1 MRLEKNI
8 SESYNEVIK
17 IGGSVLKTYEH
28 YTQIA
33 KKIKAYVKTNSFQ
46 TLYVVVSAR
55 KGRTDQLI
63 NDLLICREERKY
75 IDDILNNEITR
86 SEFKQVFDNPFVA
99 SYLLQGE
106 INSAKR
112 LSSKLKEVGIDTALL
127 LQGSEFPIVANSS
140 YLYASIDNI
149 NSMQRFNNNMPKNK
163 VIVISGF
170 GAENI
175 NGEKVLLGKNASDLV
190 AALIGFFDRAVRKVI
205 YLKDVDGIY
214 SAFSTDKQKIIP
226 EIGKYDLLKNDFGE
240 VLDKRTLYYQK
251 CDYLVQ
257 NENKKFGSSG
267 TIIRNI

>member
-33 KKIKAYVKTNSFQ
+33 KKIKDYVETNNFQ

-63 NDLLICREERKY
+63 NDLLVCREERKY
-75 IDDILNNEITR
+75 IDDILNNKTNR
-86 SEFKQVFDNPFVA
+86 SESKDVFDDPFVA

-112 LSSKLKEVGIDTALL
+112 LSSRLKDECIDTDLL
-127 LQGSEFPIVANSS
+127 LQGSEFPIVANNS

-214 SAFSTDKQKIIP
+214 SDFSTNKQKIIP
-226 EIGKYDLLKNDFGE
+226 EIDRHDLLKNDFGK
-240 VLDKRTLYYQK
+240 VLDKRTLHYQK

-257 NENKKFGSSG
+257 NENKELGSSG